1 MNYESTLSDSFLFCV
16 EKMKK
21 SQEENMEELAE
32 IIAEKK
38 LYTVFQPIV
47 SLGDGKVFG
56 YEALSRIS
64 KPNTS
69 LTISELFVLAEKTG
83 CVWELEKIC
92 RKKG

>member
-1 MNYESTLSDSFLFCV
+1 MKARFLIHSFFVCG
-16 EKMKK
+16 EMKK
-21 SQEENMEELAE
+21 NQEENIEELAE

-47 SLGDGKVFG
+47 SLRDGKVFG

-69 LTISELFVLAEKTG
+69 LTIS
-83 CVWELEKIC
+83 
-92 RKKG
+92 